1 MQIKLDLPAGIFDET
16 FREEDFAGRVREV
29 AILELIRARRIHEHE
44 AQSMLKV
51 ERWELTVLMEQVGIA
66 PTEKVF
72 EDLKGELARAI
83 VTLSARR

>member
-1 MQIKLDLPAGIFDET
+1 MQIKLDLPIGIFDET
-16 FREEDFAGRVREV
+16 FREEDFAGRVHQL

-44 AQSMLKV
+44 AQRMLNL
-51 ERWELTVLMEQVGIA
+51 ERWELTALMEQAGIA